1 MLAELLAELLAEE
14 LAEELAELLAE
25 ELADELAELLGEE
38 PPEPEEPQPPSTI
51 EPAATASQNRW
62 VLTAPVSMRSIT
74 PCVPHGVL
82 GSKKS
87 RRKRPRR
94 AGAT

>member
-1 MLAELLAELLAEE
+1 MLADMLADMLAEE
-14 LAEELAELLAE
+14 LAEELAELLA
-25 ELADELAELLGEE
+25 DVLGEE

-62 VLTAPVSMRSIT
+62 VLTAPVSMRSVT